1 MKARPDKQGAT
12 DAAVPPATTLQG
24 TLRLIEA
31 RHAALG
37 PELQRC
43 ARWVADHPRE
53 VGLLSMRRQAEL
65 AGATPT
71 SMVRMAR
78 ALGFADYNALRRP
91 FQDALAGPEGSFHA
105 RAHHL
110 QATAG
115 AGQGAAL
122 DASLDTL
129 LLDNVRSATVLNQA
143 AAIDAA
149 ADAMLAA
156 RRVAFLGVRS
166 CFAISFH
173 FHYTYGLVAPNG
185 LLIHGL
191 GGAFPDQVDALEPGD
206 LLVCITQQP
215 YGRPTIEALQACH
228 SRGVAVL
235 ALTDSPLSPAAAH
248 ADHLLYY
255 QAQSPSFFPSML
267 GPLALVERLL
277 VHLAARGG
285 QPLLDRLAAVEGR
298 LRANQAY
305 WSAPR
310 AKPSPKTPRTPKTSP

>member
-1 MKARPDKQGAT
+1 MTPRQDRA
-12 DAAVPPATTLQG
+12 DAVAPATTLQD

-31 RHAALG
+31 RHATLG

-43 ARWVADHPRE
+43 ARWVGEHPRE
-53 VGLLSMRRQAEL
+53 VGLLSMRRQAQL
-65 AGATPT
+65 AGVTPT

-78 ALGFADYNALRRP
+78 ALGFADYNTLRRP

-105 RAHHL
+105 RAHQL

-115 AGQGAAL
+115 AGRGEVL

-129 LLDNVRSATVLNQA
+129 LLDNVHSATALNPAQ
-143 AAIDAA
+143 AIDAA

-191 GGAFPDQVDALEPGD
+191 GGAFPDQVDALAPDD

-228 SRGVAVL
+228 ARGVAVL
-235 ALTDSPLSPAAAH
+235 ALTDSPLSPASAH

-277 VHLAARGG
+277 AHLAARGG
-285 QPLLDRLAAVEGR
+285 QPLLDRLAEVEGR
-298 LRANQAY
+298 LRDNQAY
-305 WSAPR
+305 WSPSRSAARSSPR
-310 AKPSPKTPRTPKTSP
+310 APATRKKP